1 MLQSNGYFSFKK
13 KDGSEVHLLFNTWT
27 FRKFSEIRKLGLM
40 EMYETL
46 GASMGLDAYTD
57 LLYCGA
63 LSYNAKH
70 KIREEISDY
79 EFTEW
84 MDEAKF
90 LQDPELMGSLGASI
104 RQWIEPNL
112 PPEPKVEDD
121 EEKKS

>member
-27 FRKFSEIRKLGLM
+27 FRKFSEIRNVGLM
-40 EMYETL
+40 ELYTIL
-46 GASMGLDAYTD
+46 GASMGLDAYVD
-57 LLYCGA
+57 LLHSA
-63 LSYNAKH
+63 HLSWSIKNGK
-70 KIREEISDY
+70 ESVSMY

-84 MDEAKF
+84 MDDAKF
-90 LQDPELMGSLGASI
+90 LHNHDLMGNLGKSI
-104 RQWIEPNL
+104 RQWIEPDL